1 MDSERQT
8 ESQVPS
14 MPLGLKTWKD
24 GAVTYL
30 DVEGD
35 RGWGLGLRLQGKDE
49 GLGVTSSWPWVISS
63 S

>member
-1 MDSERQT
+1 
-8 ESQVPS
+8 
-14 MPLGLKTWKD
+14 MPLGLNTWKD

-35 RGWGLGLRLQGKDE
+35 RGWGLGLRFQGKDE
-49 GLGVTSSWPWVISS
+49 GLRVTASWPCVISS